1 MSATLTRLRAERD
14 QALAT
19 AQGVLDGVEAR
30 AADGGDGSM
39 SAAERT
45 LVNDQRA
52 RVTDLD
58 AQIEPLEALEA
69 LHQAD
74 RAAVQTFSSST
85 PAAPSGA
92 SGAGAYR
99 NPTVSTQPRDQY
111 RTAGQMLADAWLAQ
125 NRGDALALER
135 LSAEG
140 LQLQGGMLVRAA
152 APHTTTAETPGLLPV
167 TIQGNIIKNVDA
179 ARPFISSIGPRDLS
193 GIPGT
198 SFRRPVVTESV
209 KVGKQ
214 TAEKTELEDGQF
226 KVGSVNFTKDT
237 YGGWTNVSRQDID
250 WTSPGV
256 WDALLTDFVEVYGV
270 ETEEAA
276 VTAWETAVTQVTGT
290 EVAAPTAPTLEN
302 YLEALYQAA
311 ALSYATAKRLPDGI
325 WCSLDMWAKIGPLID
340 KLKATTAGDGGGS
353 SSLDSFTGNL
363 LNVPRIVVP
372 SLSAGSLIVG
382 VKSRTEVYEDRIGFL
397 TAVQPKVLGV
407 ELAYGGYMANGTLT
421 PNAFAKVT
429 FVAEA

>member
-1 MSATLTRLRAERD
+1 MPSATLVRLLAERD
-14 QALAT
+14 QAMAT

-45 LVNDQRA
+45 LVADQRA
-52 RVTDLD
+52 KVADLD
-58 AQIEPLEALEA
+58 AQIEPLEALEK
-69 LHQAD
+69 LHRAD
-74 RAAVQTFSSST
+74 RASAANFSST
-85 PAAPSGA
+85 APGSGA
-92 SGAGAYR
+92 SGAGLGQHRA
-99 NPTVSTQPRDQY
+99 PVQTQPREQY
-111 RTAGQMLADAWLAQ
+111 RTAGQLLADAWLAQ
-125 NRGDALALER
+125 NRGDAVALDR
-135 LSAEG
+135 LNTEG
-140 LQLQGGMLVRAA
+140 LQLQGGMLVRALP
-152 APHTTTAETPGLLPV
+152 PHTTTTETPGLLPV

-209 KVGKQ
+209 KVAKQ
-214 TAEKTELEDGQF
+214 SAEKTELEDGQF

-256 WDALLTDFVEVYGV
+256 WDALLTDFVEVYGI

-276 VTAWETAVTQVTGT
+276 VTAWETAVTQVTAT
-290 EVAAPTAPTLEN
+290 ESATPTAPTLDN

-311 ALSYATAKRLPDGI
+311 ALSYGTAKRLPDGI

-353 SSLDSFTGNL
+353 SGIDTFTGNL
-363 LNVPRIVVP
+363 LNVPRVVVP
-372 SLSAGSLIVG
+372 SLTAGSLIVG